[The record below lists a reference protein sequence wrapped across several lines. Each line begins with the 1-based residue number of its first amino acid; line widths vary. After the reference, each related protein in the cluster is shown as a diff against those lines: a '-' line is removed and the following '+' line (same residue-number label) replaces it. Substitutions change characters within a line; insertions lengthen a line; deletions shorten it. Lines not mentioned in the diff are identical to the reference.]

1 MNGRVIFLQLDQW
14 RLRFLHLDIDQLKDN
29 QRDYVKLWIDPFYR
43 LVRRN
48 PPLWYSRLLLESM
61 IEVYHSWYRELSRL
75 NEPFY
80 LKIWLYHPNF
90 INSQIVVAIRDCLHN
105 YDNVFDK
112 SNEVKEFPY
121 KALGNQEILGQFLWE
136 LHIDSDNYWI
146 SDILEDIQ
154 LGFKT
159 EKQVETLKRRAY
171 KSETVEVS
179 YGKDELYKIKVGDI
193 WVGQSKQG

>member
-1 MNGRVIFLQLDQW
+1 
-14 RLRFLHLDIDQLKDN
+14 
-29 QRDYVKLWIDPFYR
+29 
-43 LVRRN
+43 
-48 PPLWYSRLLLESM
+48 M